1 MANNTDNSQDSN
13 IRLNPKTLGRGLNL
27 NSVPSQVPP
36 GATTY
41 ALNAIVSN
49 FDGNSIS
56 YQNETANVECA
67 TFPDGYKV
75 LGSRAIIEDNI
86 KLFWLV
92 NPITNSSEIG
102 KVVDCEYSKIINADC
117 LGFDVNH
124 PILKIVYRKTECGE
138 TEVYWVDAFNR
149 SRYINLQ
156 NLPYRIIKGE
166 RVCDDVTTDE
176 IDCNLLN
183 IQPDFSIPEI
193 TTTAVESDGELTAG
207 TYQFAAQYADN
218 RAEAFTSY
226 YSVTNP
232 LPIFDGTKIT
242 QDFNYKVGKSISV
255 SITNIDTTGLFDAV
269 NVAVIKTINNISS
282 VELVGTFDINGDT
295 LTFSYTG
302 QSKTDIKLSTEDIF
316 AKYDVY
322 DTADD
327 ITVAQ
332 DALILSGLTTHQ
344 RISYQEI
351 ASQIGLNWQTWRMPK
366 DSYSDPLIA
375 EKLRGYMRDETYPF
389 EIVFLL
395 KNGIQTD
402 GFHIPGRKALPT
414 DLEQV
419 CNNDVVD
426 TQANDCQTPITCL
439 PKWQVYNTGCFLG
452 YEEIYNSTQESEA
465 PFACPNPKV
474 CGVVVSDPSKPECY
488 VGPFQYGC
496 MAYTESTDVYPCN
509 DIYGALGGTP
519 IRHHKFPDSVITHI
533 HDNDGF
539 IYPIGIKIDVQ
550 QIIELIKDSTLSQD
564 EKDGIQGFKI
574 VRGNRAN
581 NKSVVAKGLFTNV
594 GKYSSDDQTY
604 YYPNYPYNDLR
615 ADPFLSTVPTG
626 DDSGYNED
634 TRLNGFDT
642 DESKERYTF
651 HSPDT
656 SFYQPTLGNILKL
669 ETAEYGLSKGHFQPV
684 EKHSRYKFLST
695 ASYITSLGVAV
706 AIGFLSSTIGVSTNA
721 FNGTAAF
728 TAMQVMLDII
738 EKLAPR
744 KNFAYQYNSIGHYDN
759 FKLVNNSGN
768 KQRRIDIGVYLQPGM
783 DAVGDVHTINN
794 FQRES
799 SIYLRTTKTLPYP
812 NSLPSVPEDQSRYLN
827 SDVGCGGDI
836 TETPISAYYGS
847 IKRRWDNQYGQL
859 YSYETIDTGFQIDID
874 LIKVY
879 QGLDR
884 YYSVFGGD
892 VFINRFAYKSKL
904 PFFIDNRVGFPDDA
918 DVEYDEIPNVSN
930 PIFWLSTDS
939 TEGDSGGIVPGL
951 NAIFGRK
958 INNFD
963 CRHSTGGEDKFFY
976 QVGKFY
982 LFAYGIPYFYTE
994 SEVNVDLRQAF
1005 NQSEGDFFPRVS
1017 SDIPD
1022 QWLQEINTSIQQD
1035 NTYYYNK
1042 TYSKQN
1048 KENLF
1053 THLPNDWTDDECT
1066 TNYPFR
1072 AIFSD
1077 DWYTFKPS
1085 ARFDFP
1091 QNYGSLTSIDGIEN
1105 KQVLARFEQKALLYN
1120 VLLTAP
1126 TSVADVYLGQS
1137 FFSQQVPPLDYADTD
1152 LGYIGC
1158 LHKLFLKTPYG
1169 DVTVDSKRGQVFL
1182 LNGQSFKELTQDTE
1196 TQQVS
1201 KWFNEFL
1208 DFQIAKINPNVD
1220 NHYNGIGLTGV
1231 FDTKYNRFLLTK
1243 LDYKPLY
1250 KDITYTNNKYYRGAT
1265 EIQLSDPAYFCNYS
1279 FTISYDFTI
1288 QAWVS
1293 LHTYIP
1299 NYYIGDINRFYTGL
1313 NTTTPASLWEH
1324 NTTID
1329 KFNNFYNSIHPY
1341 IIEYPYSRQYNDEI
1355 LQNIKDYSR
1364 IFKYTDF
1371 QEFIETDDDYFNK
1384 LIIYSNQQCS
1394 GIIELV
1400 PKPSHNLQNYVKYPL
1415 YNTDSKTVTFTK
1427 SGSFYQINTF
1437 WDMVVD
1443 TKKTIWN
1450 KSCENLSIYKE
1461 LNQDN
1466 MDYSKRTRRKSPFR
1480 SKELKIRFIL
1490 DDDDSCKIISSFT
1503 VAPTMQSY
1511 K

>member
-1 MANNTDNSQDSN
+1 MAEEQSN
-13 IRLNPKTLGRGLNL
+13 IRANAKQAFAGLNL
-27 NSVPSQVPP
+27 NSVPSQIK
-36 GATTY
+36 GGQLSWAI
-41 ALNAIVSN
+41 NAVVSN

-56 YQNETANVECA
+56 YQNETANKECA
-67 TFPDGYKV
+67 TFPDGYV
-75 LGSRAIIEDNI
+75 VIGQRNIVEDNV
-86 KLFWLV
+86 KVFWLV
-92 NPITNSSEIG
+92 DPIGGHSEIG
-102 KVVDCEYSKIINADC
+102 VVIDCVYTKKINADC
-117 LGFDVNH
+117 LGFDVHH
-124 PILKIVYRKTECGE
+124 PILKTAHRKIECGE
-138 TEVYWVDAFNR
+138 TEVYWVDALNR
-149 SRYINLQ
+149 TRYINLQ
-156 NLPYRIIKGE
+156 QLPFKIIKGADI
-166 RVCDDVTTDE
+166 CDDVITDE
-176 IDCNLLN
+176 VDCNLMN
-183 IQPDFSIPEI
+183 VQPDFAIPDVS
-193 TTTAVESDGELTAG
+193 TVATESDGELIAG
-207 TYQFAAQYADN
+207 TYQFAVQYADK
-218 RAEAFTSY
+218 RGEGYTSY

-242 QDFNYKVGKSISV
+242 QDFNYKVGKSISIKI
-255 SITNIDTTGLFDAV
+255 SNIDVTGLFECL

-282 VELVGTFDINGDT
+282 VELVGTFDISNDIIE
-295 LTFSYTG
+295 FSYTG

-322 DTADD
+322 DVASD

-332 DALILSGLTTHQ
+332 NTLILAGLTTHQ

-351 ASQIGLNWQTWRMPK
+351 ASQIVINWQTWRMPK
-366 DSYSDPLIA
+366 DSYSDPIIA
-375 EKLRGYMRDETYPF
+375 EKLRGYMRDEVYPY
-389 EIVFLL
+389 EVVFLL
-395 KNGIQTD
+395 KNGVQTD
-402 GFHIPGRKALPT
+402 GFHIPGRVSLPT

-426 TQANDCQTPITCL
+426 ANNNDCETPITCL
-439 PKWQVYNTGCFLG
+439 PRWEVYNTGCLIG
-452 YEEIYNSTQESEA
+452 YEDIYLDFLNGITPPS
-465 PFACPNPKV
+465 CPNPKV
-474 CGVVVSDPSKPECY
+474 CGVINIDPTRPQCY

-519 IRHHKFPDSVITHI
+519 IKHHKFPDSVITHI
-533 HDNDGF
+533 HDDEDF

-550 QIIELIKDSTLSQD
+550 QIIDLIKNSGLSDD
-564 EKDGIQGFKI
+564 EKNNIQGFKI

-594 GKYSSDDQTY
+594 GKYTRDEQTY

-615 ADPFLSTVPTG
+615 ADPFLSTEPTD
-626 DDSGYNED
+626 DDSGYNES
-634 TRLNGFDT
+634 TRLEGFNS
-642 DESKERYTF
+642 DESKQRYTF

-669 ETAEYGLSKGHFQPV
+669 ETAEYGHSKGHFQQV
-684 EKHSRYKFLST
+684 EKESRYRFLTT
-695 ASYITSLGVAV
+695 ASYVTALGIAVAV
-706 AIGFLSSTIGVSTNA
+706 GFASATVGVSTNL

-728 TAMQVMLDII
+728 TSLQVMMDII
-738 EKLAPR
+738 EKLTPR
-744 KNFAYQYNSIGHYDN
+744 KTFAYQYNSIGHYDEYGPVEN
-759 FKLVNNSGN
+759 TGN
-768 KQRRIDIGVYLQPGM
+768 KQRRVDLGVYLQPGM
-783 DAVGDVHTINN
+783 AAVGDEYTINN

-799 SIYLRTTKTLPYP
+799 SVYLKTNKTLPYP
-812 NSLPSVPEDQSRYLN
+812 NSLPNIPEDQSRYLN
-827 SDVGCGGDI
+827 SDVGCAGNI
-836 TETPISAYYGS
+836 TETTISAYYGS

-859 YSYETIDTGFQIDID
+859 YSYETIDTGFQLSID
-874 LIKVY
+874 LNKVY
-879 QGLDR
+879 QGLER

-892 VFINRFAYKSKL
+892 VFINRFAYKAKL

-918 DVEYDEIPNVSN
+918 GVEYNEIPNIAN
-930 PIFWLSTDS
+930 PIFWMSTDS
-939 TEGDSGGIVPGL
+939 VDDSQSGISNLFNGL
-951 NAIFGRK
+951 FGRA
-958 INNFD
+958 INNLD
-963 CRHSTGGEDKFFY
+963 CRANTGGSDKFFY
-976 QVGKFY
+976 QTGKFY

-1035 NTYYYNK
+1035 NTYWYNK

-1053 THLPNDWTDDECT
+1053 THLPNDWTDDQCT
-1066 TNYPFR
+1066 TDYPFR
-1072 AIFSD
+1072 AIFSEN
-1077 DWYTFKPS
+1077 WSTFKPS

-1091 QNYGSLTSIDGIEN
+1091 QNFGPLTSVDGIEN
-1105 KQVLARFEQKALLYN
+1105 QQVLARFQQKSLLYN
-1120 VLLTAP
+1120 ALLTAP
-1126 TSVADVYLGQS
+1126 TSRADVYLGQTL
-1137 FFSQQVPPLDYADTD
+1137 FSQTVPPLDYADTD
-1152 LGYIGC
+1152 LGFIGAQ
-1158 LHKLFLKTPYG
+1158 HKLFLKTQHG
-1169 DVTVDSKRGQVFL
+1169 DVTVDAARGMIFL
-1182 LNGQSFKELTQDTE
+1182 IQGANYKDLTEDND

-1201 KWFNEFL
+1201 KWMMEFL
-1208 DFQIAKINPNVD
+1208 PFQIAKINPNVD

-1231 FDTKYNRFLLTK
+1231 HDTKYDRLILTK
-1243 LDYKPLY
+1243 LDYKPLFN
-1250 KDITYTNNKYYRGAT
+1250 DITYTNGKYYRGTT
-1265 EIQLSDPAYFCNYS
+1265 EIQLTDPNYFCNYS
-1279 FTISYDFTI
+1279 FTISYDFST
-1288 QAWVS
+1288 QAWIS

-1299 NYYIGDINRFYTGL
+1299 NYYIGGNNVFYTGF

-1329 KFNNFYNSIHPY
+1329 KFNNFCNTIHPY
-1341 IIEYPYSRQYNDEI
+1341 VIEYPYSRQYNDEI

-1364 IFKYTDF
+1364 ILKYTDF

-1384 LIIYSNQQCS
+1384 LIVYSNQQCS

-1400 PKPSHNLQNYVKYPL
+1400 PKPSHNLYSYIKYPI

-1450 KSCENLSIYKE
+1450 RSCENLSIYKE
-1461 LNQDN
+1461 LNQSN

-1480 SKELKIRFIL
+1480 SKELKIRYIL
-1490 DDDDSCKIISSFT
+1490 DDRDDVKIISSFT
-1503 VAPTMQSY
+1503 VTPTMQSY